1 MPEQDQTTGADW
13 SEDAPA
19 AGQPALA
26 PEQAPDNAQAPTPVP
41 EQPAAEQPAA
51 EQPAPAPAPEPPAP
65 VLEEPAKPTLPPNP
79 VASLRQ
85 VFREV
90 AVLVGEAKAS
100 FILAEFYGAAS
111 PDALRAAELLDAIDK
126 LYEAA

>member
-19 AGQPALA
+19 AGQPASA
-26 PEQAPDNAQAPTPVP
+26 PEQATDNTQAPVPVP
-41 EQPAAEQPAA
+41 EQPAAEQ
-51 EQPAPAPAPEPPAP
+51 PAPAPEPPAP
-65 VLEEPAKPTLPPNP
+65 VLEEPAKPALPPNP

-85 VFREV
+85 VFRDV
-90 AVLVGEAKAS
+90 AAIVGGDKAA
-100 FILAEFYGAAS
+100 FILAEFYGVAD
-111 PDALRAAELLDAIDK
+111 PDALRAADLLDAIDK